1 MAKKKQAPVKPP
13 ELVLVEFYQRNGY
26 MRVPNLALRTDA
38 PRDYKK
44 GYEVRLVAKSQRELS
59 AIRRLLKLVE
69 LRPGKPFPKH
79 KQWVQPIYG
88 RDALDLFQSWV
99 ETYGNKNDAEP
110 SPTISEPDRAAN
122 SGQPRKAARSA
133 IDAKPAP
140 KTSRIKN
147 TASPAATVKV
157 TRRKAR

>member
-1 MAKKKQAPVKPP
+1 MVEAMAKKKQAPVKPP
-13 ELVLVEFYQRNGY
+13 EVVLVEFYQRNGY

-59 AIRRLLKLVE
+59 TIRRLLKLVE

-79 KQWVQPIYG
+79 NQWVQPVYG

-99 ETYGNKNDAEP
+99 ESYGRKRDAEP
-110 SPTISEPDRAAN
+110 APMISEPVQAA
-122 SGQPRKAARSA
+122 KTTRS
-133 IDAKPAP
+133 
-140 KTSRIKN
+140 KN
-147 TASPAATVKV
+147 TALPTATAKV
-157 TRRKAR
+157 ARRKVR